1 MYADDIVLTRND
13 QVGMEALKKCLI
25 TEFEIKELGRLKY
38 FLGIKVAQSHHGIF
52 ISKQKY
58 VLYLLA
64 KTDKLGCRRIET
76 PI

>member
-1 MYADDIVLTRND
+1 
-13 QVGMEALKKCLI
+13 LI

-38 FLGIKVAQSHHGIF
+38 FLGIEVAHSHHGIF

-64 KTDKLGCRRIET
+64 KSGKLGRKPTET
-76 PI
+76 PFKQIHKLGE